1 MSLPAVLAAVVCPAV
16 LSRPYPQAPPLLGS
30 ASLPKQRAPVCLT
43 LLCTQCSAVGRRFEP
58 GAGTCDGA
66 PFAQGQCASYMRQQC
81 ATPSGEPGLH
91 NASLQSSAMMYGLNK
106 GCKLALDSNGDPV
119 DLDQARPRCVSFVF
133 VCVSSR
139 CQQKKRSGLEGVR
152 PVSISSVRNSMR

>member
-1 MSLPAVLAAVVCPAV
+1 M
-16 LSRPYPQAPPLLGS
+16 
-30 ASLPKQRAPVCLT
+30 T
-43 LLCTQCSAVGRRFEP
+43 LLHTCSAVGRRFEP

-119 DLDQARPRCVSFVF
+119 DLDQARPPSLSFVLS
-133 VCVSSR
+133 VSRLAANGSSGLIVSS
-139 CQQKKRSGLEGVR
+139 
-152 PVSISSVRNSMR
+152 VSNSMR

>member
-1 MSLPAVLAAVVCPAV
+1 MRCWLPSSALLCCPESSLPSGASIVGLSLA
-16 LSRPYPQAPPLLGS
+16 LT
-30 ASLPKQRAPVCLT
+30 KQRAPVCLT

-119 DLDQARPRCVSFVF
+119 DLDQARPRYLSFVLS
-133 VCVSSR
+133 VSRLAANNAS
-139 CQQKKRSGLEGVR
+139 
-152 PVSISSVRNSMR
+152 

>member
-1 MSLPAVLAAVVCPAV
+1 MRCWLPSSALLCCPESSLPSGSSIIGLSLA
-16 LSRPYPQAPPLLGS
+16 LT
-30 ASLPKQRAPVCLT
+30 KQRAPVCLT

-119 DLDQARPRCVSFVF
+119 DLDQARPPCLSFVLS
-133 VCVSSR
+133 VSRLAANNAS
-139 CQQKKRSGLEGVR
+139 
-152 PVSISSVRNSMR
+152 